1 MKKHAKCLV
10 SLVLCLA
17 VIAGVWVGHSMMR
30 VDAQIANN
38 LNPKDKKQTETYMK
52 KNSLAQI

>member
-38 LNPKDKKQTETYMK
+38 LNPKDK
-52 KNSLAQI
+52 NRRRPI